1 MERVIS
7 QDERIRRAEEI
18 YERRQMLRN
27 SRKSATVNLE
37 NNSGERLTRKL
48 IIQCIICLLIYGA
61 FYTIKN
67 IPNIVSQEVMYKISD
82 VLEYDINIQKL
93 YEDFNKSI
101 KKTADASIENQEF
114 VEETLSAVENTENTT
129 ETAEEITEIETLE
142 TTQGTET
149 AENNEII
156 QNIEQPATELSQ
168 MEIDAQYIKANFSLI
183 KPLEGEI
190 TSRFGPRNPT
200 VPTVPKNHT
209 GIDIARVEGTVIISA
224 MNGVVEL
231 VSSEGDL
238 RESYKNHRW

>member
-27 SRKSATVNLE
+27 TRKSATVNLE
-37 NNSGERLTRKL
+37 NSSGERLTRKL
-48 IIQCIICLLIYGA
+48 IIQCIICILIYGA

-93 YEDFNKSI
+93 YEDFNKQI
-101 KKTADASIENQEF
+101 KKTEDASIENQEF
-114 VEETLSAVENTENTT
+114 VEETLSAVENTENT
-129 ETAEEITEIETLE
+129 AEAVEEKAEIETQEITQETE
-142 TTQGTET
+142 TT
-149 AENNEII
+149 ENNETT
-156 QNIEQPATELSQ
+156 QNIEQPVTELSQ

-183 KPLEGEI
+183 KPLQGEI
-190 TSRFGPRNPT
+190 TSRFGLRNPT

-209 GIDIARVEGTVIISA
+209 GIDIARVEGTVITSA

-238 RESYKNHRW
+238 R